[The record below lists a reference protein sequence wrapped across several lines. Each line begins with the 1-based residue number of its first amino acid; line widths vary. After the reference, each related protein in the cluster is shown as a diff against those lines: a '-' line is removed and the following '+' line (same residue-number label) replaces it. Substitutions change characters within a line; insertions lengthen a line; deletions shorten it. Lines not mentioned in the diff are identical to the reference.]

1 MSKNFL
7 ITGVSTGLGQAIARR
22 ALAAGHRVAGTVRTE
37 QHAAAFRAL
46 DPGRARAFLLDLTD
60 ADRIEP
66 TVRAVEAEL
75 GPIDVLVA
83 NAGYGVEG
91 TFEESSMADLRRQ
104 FEVNVFGTVATVK
117 AVLPGM
123 RERRDGHIFVIT
135 SMGGLTTFP
144 GLAFYEGSKH
154 ALEGITDTLA
164 QEVAQFGVRVTA
176 VAPGVFKTDFAGR
189 SMVRAPRSIPDYDA
203 LFDPIRNRRLEVA
216 GQGIGDPDRA
226 GDAILSLL
234 EVEKPP
240 VHLLL
245 GSDAMRLVAA
255 GRRRVQD
262 DFDAWAELS
271 RSTDSP
277 DGGVSVVDS

>member
-1 MSKNFL
+1 MSKTIL
-7 ITGVSTGLGQAIARR
+7 ITGVSTGLGRAIAQR
-22 ALAAGHRVAGTVRTE
+22 AFAAGHRVAGTVRTE
-37 QHAAAFRAL
+37 RHAADFRAL
-46 DPGRARAFLLDLTD
+46 DPERARAFVLDLTD

-83 NAGYGVEG
+83 NAGYGLEG
-91 TFEESSMADLRRQ
+91 TFEESSMDDLRRQ
-104 FEVNVFGTVATVK
+104 FEVNVFGTVATIK

-123 RERRDGHIFVIT
+123 RERRDGQIFVIT
-135 SMGGLTTFP
+135 SMGGHTTFP

-176 VAPGVFKTDFAGR
+176 VAPGAFKTDWAGR
-189 SMVRAPRSIPDYDA
+189 SLVRAPRSIADYDA
-203 LFDPIRNRRLEVA
+203 LFDPIRTRRQALA
-216 GQGIGDPDRA
+216 DQGIGDPDRA

-234 EVEKPP
+234 DEENPP

-245 GSDAMRLVAA
+245 GSDALRLVTA
-255 GRRRVQD
+255 GRRRVQE
-262 DFDAWAELS
+262 DFDAWQDLTL
-271 RSTDSP
+271 STDSAS
-277 DGGVSVVDS
+277 GGVTVA

>member
-1 MSKNFL
+1 MSKTFL
-7 ITGVSTGLGQAIARR
+7 ITGVSTGLGRAVARR
-22 ALAAGHRVAGTVRTE
+22 ALAAGHQVAGTVRTE
-37 QHAAAFRAL
+37 QHAADFRAL
-46 DPGRARAFLLDLTD
+46 DPERARAFVLDLTD

-66 TVRAVEAEL
+66 TARAAEAEL

-83 NAGYGVEG
+83 NAGYGLEG
-91 TFEESSMADLRRQ
+91 TFEESSMDDLRRQ
-104 FEVNVFGTVATVK
+104 FEVNVFGTVATIK

-123 RERRDGHIFVIT
+123 RERRDGQIFVIT
-135 SMGGLTTFP
+135 SMGGHTTFP

-176 VAPGVFKTDFAGR
+176 VAPGAFKTDWAGR
-189 SMVRAPRSIPDYDA
+189 SLVRAPRSIADYDA
-203 LFDPIRNRRLEVA
+203 LFDPIRTRRQALA

-234 EVEKPP
+234 DEENPP

-245 GSDAMRLVAA
+245 GSDALRLVTA
-255 GRRRVQD
+255 GRRRVQE
-262 DFDAWAELS
+262 DFDAWQDLTL
-271 RSTDSP
+271 STDSVE
-277 DGGVSVVDS
+277 GGVTVA

>member
-1 MSKNFL
+1 MSKTIL
-7 ITGVSTGLGQAIARR
+7 ITGVSTGLGRAVAQR

-37 QHAAAFRAL
+37 KHAADFRAL
-46 DPGRARAFLLDLTD
+46 DPESARAFVLDLTD

-66 TVRAVEAEL
+66 TVREVEAEL

-83 NAGYGVEG
+83 NAGYGLEG
-91 TFEESSMADLRRQ
+91 TFEESSMEDLRRQ
-104 FEVNVFGTVATVK
+104 FEVNVFGTVATIK

-123 RERRDGHIFVIT
+123 RERRDGQIFVIT
-135 SMGGLTTFP
+135 SMGGHTTFP

-164 QEVAQFGVRVTA
+164 QEVTQFGVRVTA
-176 VAPGVFKTDFAGR
+176 VAPGAFKTDWAGR
-189 SMVRAPRSIPDYDA
+189 SLVRAPRGIADYDA
-203 LFDPIRNRRLEVA
+203 LFDPIRTRRQALA

-234 EVEKPP
+234 DEENPP

-245 GSDAMRLVAA
+245 GSDALRLVTA

-262 DFDAWAELS
+262 DFDAWQDLTL
-271 RSTDSP
+271 STDSVE
-277 DGGVSVVDS
+277 GGVTVA